1 MFEHRVR
8 RSPERGKEVRP
19 ISQRLAGQDWYV
31 PPLINRSQHSRRL
44 RIPLPSRVVPAAAS
58 LAVVLV
64 AVVYALAEI
73 FTVPYLQGDW
83 LPLSQGERLV
93 AIELAT
99 VFGTMTT
106 IAVVVDARTAATHSE
121 LELQGLSHD
130 CVASLAV
137 MI

>member
-1 MFEHRVR
+1 
-8 RSPERGKEVRP
+8 
-19 ISQRLAGQDWYV
+19 
-31 PPLINRSQHSRRL
+31 
-44 RIPLPSRVVPAAAS
+44 
-58 LAVVLV
+58 VLV